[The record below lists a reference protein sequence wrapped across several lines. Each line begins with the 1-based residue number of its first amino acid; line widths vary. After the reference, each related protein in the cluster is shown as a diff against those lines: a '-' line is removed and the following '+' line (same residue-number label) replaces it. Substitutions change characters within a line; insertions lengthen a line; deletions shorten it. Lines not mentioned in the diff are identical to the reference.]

1 MTTNAS
7 SNAVRAL
14 DILIVLGEAGAD
26 GFALADI
33 AERIGE
39 AKPAVHRSLVS
50 LLQKGFA
57 EPAGK
62 HGFYRLG
69 PAIPMLAR
77 GQARLEPLISKFRPG
92 MTEFARRSGHT
103 VYMMVQAGVDAVC
116 AEMVSRF
123 PDRQFTMGVGG
134 RVPMGVAA
142 GSVALMSIMPEAD
155 CLALL
160 EANAPRYLSHPSV
173 QYVDKAVVMSQIE
186 DARRRSFAVNMAYY
200 LPGEGGL
207 GLPVRATSPYELN
220 AAISFTAPL
229 EMMTEDW
236 LPKII
241 DELRDCLGDA
251 IQPVPAS

>member
-77 GQARLEPLISKFRPG
+77 GRP
-92 MTEFARRSGHT
+92 
-103 VYMMVQAGVDAVC
+103 
-116 AEMVSRF
+116 VSN
-123 PDRQFTMGVGG
+123 P
-134 RVPMGVAA
+134 
-142 GSVALMSIMPEAD
+142 
-155 CLALL
+155 
-160 EANAPRYLSHPSV
+160 
-173 QYVDKAVVMSQIE
+173 
-186 DARRRSFAVNMAYY
+186 
-200 LPGEGGL
+200 
-207 GLPVRATSPYELN
+207 
-220 AAISFTAPL
+220 
-229 EMMTEDW
+229 
-236 LPKII
+236 
-241 DELRDCLGDA
+241 
-251 IQPVPAS
+251 